1 MKRYNINVYN
11 GWPMLFDLS
20 ICFIYAAILPLYL
33 LAFTPLIIIFIK
45 NQRVYYLLWLICAII
60 SAIIVAIVLLR
71 LLANRFYYDEKNEE
85 IILKLI
91 HQEPKRIPIR
101 DIALVSRKVNA
112 NKNKGPV
119 THYGKNAYQR
129 KTYGVSDAEGR
140 DYFYI
145 KDDPIL
151 FDFFE
156 NLKINVIRKE
166 D

>member
-1 MKRYNINVYN
+1 MKRYNINWYN
-11 GWPMLFDLS
+11 GWKILIDLVYIPLLIICVPFVWTI
-20 ICFIYAAILPLYL
+20 ICFW
-33 LAFTPLIIIFIK
+33 
-45 NQRVYYLLWLICAII
+45 WLIFSDNMAIPTLGCTI
-60 SAIIVAIVLLR
+60 LAVAVIVITLYFG
-71 LLANRFYYDEKNEE
+71 LANRFYYDEKNEE

-91 HQEPKRIPIR
+91 HQQPRRIPIR

-112 NKNKGPV
+112 NKKKGPV
-119 THYGKNAYQR
+119 THYGKNDAYER
-129 KTYGVSDAEGR
+129 KTYGVSDAGGR

>member
-1 MKRYNINVYN
+1 MKRYNINWHN
-11 GWPMLFDLS
+11 GWKILIDLVYIPVLI
-20 ICFIYAAILPLYL
+20 ICVPFVWTIICVWWLIFSDNMAIPTLGCAILAVAVIAITLY
-33 LAFTPLIIIFIK
+33 FG
-45 NQRVYYLLWLICAII
+45 
-60 SAIIVAIVLLR
+60 
-71 LLANRFYYDEKNEE
+71 LANHFYYDEKNEE

-112 NKNKGPV
+112 NKEKGPV
-119 THYGKNAYQR
+119 THYGKNDAYER

-151 FDFFE
+151 FEFFD
-156 NLKINVIRKE
+156 NLKINVKHKE
-166 D
+166 E

>member
-1 MKRYNINVYN
+1 MKRYNINWYN
-11 GWPMLFDLS
+11 GWKILIDLVY
-20 ICFIYAAILPLYL
+20 IPL
-33 LAFTPLIIIFIK
+33 LIICVPFVWTIICVWWLIFSDNMAIPT
-45 NQRVYYLLWLICAII
+45 LICAILAAA
-60 SAIIVAIVLLR
+60 AIGIKLYFG
-71 LLANRFYYDEKNEE
+71 LANRFYYDEKNEE

-101 DIALVSRKVNA
+101 DIALVSRKVNT
-112 NKNKGPV
+112 NRNKGPV
-119 THYGKNAYQR
+119 TFHGRSDAYER

-156 NLKINVIRKE
+156 NLKINVKRTE
-166 D
+166 